1 MALDFI
7 KEIFIWGML
16 MKNLSIVLLMILI
29 TGCAVNK
36 GKALLISTGTGIGL
50 KVGVSET
57 TQIPEVKLGYYRAE
71 GAVVPVSEDKTQTV
85 SVLAKLN
92 FQSIWKDG
100 GGISSLIATG
110 NASENPEISK
120 LVDGGK

>member
-1 MALDFI
+1 MKKLFI
-7 KEIFIWGML
+7 VML
-16 MKNLSIVLLMILI
+16 MMLMA
-29 TGCAVNK
+29 GCAVNK
-36 GKALLISTGTGIGL
+36 GKALLVSTGTGIGL

-71 GAVVPVSEDKTQTV
+71 GAVVPVSDDKINAA

-100 GGISSLIATG
+100 GGISSVIATG
-110 NASENPEISK
+110 NAAENPEISK
-120 LVDGGK
+120 LVEGEGEVGK